1 MYAAVPSVSFTALL
15 YCYTQGPDTMC
26 GSHKYCYRCVNNRKT
41 QYYYDSIKLSSPRK
55 NRSRAVCRFAEK
67 IVKDII

>member
-1 MYAAVPSVSFTALL
+1 
-15 YCYTQGPDTMC
+15 MC
-26 GSHKYCYRCVNNRKT
+26 GSQKYYYRCVNNRKT
-41 QYYYDSIKLSSPRK
+41 QYYYDSIKLSLPHK